1 MGGLG
6 FTVRIP
12 IIIRHLIP
20 RVPRKGI
27 IILTTTHMTY
37 FKDGNVGSSSS
48 MAVPEVVAGSSHVML
63 EGCSQK

>member
-6 FTVRIP
+6 FRVRIP

-48 MAVPEVVAGSSHVML
+48 MAVPGR
-63 EGCSQK
+63 